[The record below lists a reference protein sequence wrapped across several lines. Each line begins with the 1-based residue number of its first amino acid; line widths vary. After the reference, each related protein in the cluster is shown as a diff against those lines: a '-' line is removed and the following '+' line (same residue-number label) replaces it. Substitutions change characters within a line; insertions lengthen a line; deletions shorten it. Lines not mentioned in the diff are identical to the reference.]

1 MIPNQW
7 YAVLDSNEV
16 PKGKVVGV
24 TRMGEK
30 LVFWRDTQGKVSCL
44 RDSCPHRGVAFSTGK
59 LLGDHVQ
66 CPFHGFEF
74 DTTGRC
80 TLIPANGRN
89 GPISREMKA
98 FDYPTYEAHGFI
110 FIWWGQPAG
119 ERSPVGELAP
129 AAELPPPPWFTDL
142 DDSFSYASVHD
153 PWTAHYSRAIENQL
167 DVVHVPFIHY
177 NTIGRGGG
185 TVVDGP
191 MVDWLDANRFRIYM
205 HNREDD
211 GTPPVKPRE
220 MTRPDT
226 QFWLEFIFPNLWQNH
241 LGEKARIV
249 IAFVPVDDEN
259 SILYLRQYQSFMR
272 VPVLRGIVNRLS
284 MPLNTFIA
292 HQDRRVVVTELPK
305 RTTLKMGEKLIQG
318 DWPIVAYRRRRE
330 ELIEAVGAEMGAK

>member
-16 PKGKVVGV
+16 PKGKTIGV
-24 TRMGEK
+24 TRLGEK
-30 LVFWRDTQGKVSCL
+30 LVFWRDAQGKVSCL
-44 RDSCPHRGVAFSTGK
+44 RDACPHRGVALSIGK
-59 LLGDHVQ
+59 VLGDHVQ

-98 FDYPTYEAHGFI
+98 FDYLTHEMHGFI

-129 AAELPPPPWFTDL
+129 PAWFTDI
-142 DDSFSYASVHD
+142 DDSFSYATVHD
-153 PWTAHYSRAIENQL
+153 PWTTHYSRAIENQL
-167 DVVHVPFIHY
+167 DVVHVPFIHA
-177 NTIGRGGG
+177 NTIGRGVGP
-185 TVVDGP
+185 VVDGP
-191 MVDWLDANRFRIYM
+191 MVDWLDENRFRIYM
-205 HNREDD
+205 HNRVDD

-226 QFWLEFIFPNLWQNH
+226 EFWLEFIFPNLWQNH

-249 IAFVPVDDEN
+249 IAFVPVDNEN
-259 SILYLRQYQSFMR
+259 SILYLRQYQGFMR
-272 VPVLRGIVNRLS
+272 VPILRDIVNRLS
-284 MPLNTFIA
+284 MPFNIIIA
-292 HQDRRVVVTELPK
+292 HQDRRAVITELPK

-318 DWPIVAYRRRRE
+318 DFPIVAYRRRRE
-330 ELIEAVGAEMGAK
+330 ELIEAAGAEMGAQ